1 VGTVNRAILRRE
13 AMMGWSAALLAMT
26 MMTGA
31 GALDDS
37 IEVVVRGTLRTGIMA
52 VGGETT
58 GTTIT
63 ARGVTWELDLR
74 GRPEWTARAESLA
87 GRRVIVTGTLE
98 VRPGV
103 ERRQRS
109 IVTVKSLEPLGPVP
123 ATTPRR

>member
-1 VGTVNRAILRRE
+1 MLV
-13 AMMGWSAALLAMT
+13 LAMAAAASD
-26 MMTGA
+26 GA
-31 GALDDS
+31 GGDS

-74 GRPEWTARAESLA
+74 GRPELAARAESLA
-87 GRRVIVTGTLE
+87 GRRVVVTGSLE

-109 IVTVKSLEPLGPVP
+109 IVTVKTLEAARGGPSS
-123 ATTPRR
+123 PRP